1 MAPNRGGASRG
12 YDWSAA
18 LEACRQN
25 REVTMAKKA
34 VKAARIVEGG
44 GLRWPPVLCAYT
56 DPAVVGVD
64 AEVMATLDAP
74 TKKKVLAATHE
85 GKAAV
90 HKTLAEANTNIANIL
105 KSGG

>member
-1 MAPNRGGASRG
+1 MAAV
-12 YDWSAA
+12 
-18 LEACRQN
+18 EAGRQN

-34 VKAARIVEGG
+34 KAAKAARVVKERALG
-44 GLRWPPVLCAYT
+44 WHCVQTT
-56 DPAVVGVD
+56 DPIVVGLHE
-64 AEVMATLDAP
+64 EVLATLDAP

-90 HKTLAEANTNIANIL
+90 HKTLADTNTNIANIL